1 MPGSRNVLE
10 GRAALEAKWLRVLG
24 RLRPGIGIQ
33 EASVSATL
41 IHQRFVLAKASEFGE
56 SNPDVARDRKQVV
69 SLLTARTGF
78 APERARYARPMMILS
93 GITLLVFLVAC
104 ANFTNLMV
112 ARTERRRREFAIR
125 LALGGGRGRLVRQSM
140 AECALLAVVAG
151 TLGLLFAGWA
161 TATAMKQFAVL
172 IIPIELSLELDAR
185 ILAFAAA
192 SVAIAALSGLL
203 PCLRQVR
210 SLVGSSVYQ
219 STHAQGSA
227 RTRTIAG
234 RIVLIAQMAI
244 CAMLL
249 IEAGLLLRT
258 VINLRA
264 QELGFDRNVLLVS
277 VSPQRAGYADDAGVM
292 LVKRIKE
299 RLSAVP
305 GIQAV
310 GVSGPALLDIT
321 NYWIDDSQLLS
332 TDDGVVLPGARWTQ
346 ASVGPDFF
354 NAVGISILHGRG
366 FNDQDAEPPHDAIII
381 NRSLATFLYGN
392 GDPLGRRLRMTP
404 RSPMLSVVGIVSDAK
419 QTSPRDR
426 GMGVIY
432 APMRG
437 NGAVVFAVRT
447 AGRPSDLA
455 PVIAHQISAVASD
468 LPIDKV
474 RTITDVL
481 DAAIAQERFMSGIA
495 LVLAALVVAIGCVGL
510 YALMSYDV
518 AQRTHE
524 LGVRL
529 TLGATSGSVAILILR
544 ESVKLVLPALMIGIP
559 VGVIASR
566 PLSSQLYDVASTDPW
581 TLTAV
586 ALLLTVFAL
595 VATVRPALTA
605 SRIDPIA
612 LLRSE

>member
-1 MPGSRNVLE
+1 
-10 GRAALEAKWLRVLG
+10 
-24 RLRPGIGIQ
+24 
-33 EASVSATL
+33 
-41 IHQRFVLAKASEFGE
+41 
-56 SNPDVARDRKQVV
+56 
-69 SLLTARTGF
+69 
-78 APERARYARPMMILS
+78 
-93 GITLLVFLVAC
+93 
-104 ANFTNLMV
+104 
-112 ARTERRRREFAIR
+112 
-125 LALGGGRGRLVRQSM
+125 
-140 AECALLAVVAG
+140 
-151 TLGLLFAGWA
+151 
-161 TATAMKQFAVL
+161 
-172 IIPIELSLELDAR
+172 
-185 ILAFAAA
+185 
-192 SVAIAALSGLL
+192 
-203 PCLRQVR
+203 
-210 SLVGSSVYQ
+210 
-219 STHAQGSA
+219 
-227 RTRTIAG
+227 
-234 RIVLIAQMAI
+234 
-244 CAMLL
+244 
-249 IEAGLLLRT
+249 
-258 VINLRA
+258 
-264 QELGFDRNVLLVS
+264 
-277 VSPQRAGYADDAGVM
+277 
-292 LVKRIKE
+292 
-299 RLSAVP
+299 
-305 GIQAV
+305 
-310 GVSGPALLDIT
+310 
-321 NYWIDDSQLLS
+321 
-332 TDDGVVLPGARWTQ
+332 
-346 ASVGPDFF
+346 
-354 NAVGISILHGRG
+354 
-366 FNDQDAEPPHDAIII
+366 
-381 NRSLATFLYGN
+381 
-392 GDPLGRRLRMTP
+392 
-404 RSPMLSVVGIVSDAK
+404 MLSVVGIVSDAK